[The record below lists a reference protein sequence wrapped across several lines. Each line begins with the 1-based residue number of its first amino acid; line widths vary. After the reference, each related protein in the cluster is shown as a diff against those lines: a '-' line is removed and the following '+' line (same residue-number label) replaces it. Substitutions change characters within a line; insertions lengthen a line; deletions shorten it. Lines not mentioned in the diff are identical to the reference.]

1 MSKRSA
7 THATFVIASRP
18 RPRACSTPL
27 PIVPPRHFEG
37 PAEWE
42 KKRHEFDFRVG
53 GRERLSGGPKGGRV
67 HSFDALYQ
75 DIVPNERIIY
85 NASRRDARLGLS
97 GDGGVCAG
105 TL

>member
-7 THATFVIASRP
+7 THATFVIASRL

-53 GRERLSGGPKGGRV
+53 GR
-67 HSFDALYQ
+67 
-75 DIVPNERIIY
+75 
-85 NASRRDARLGLS
+85 
-97 GDGGVCAG
+97 
-105 TL
+105 